1 MVRVLLIGSGS
12 IGRRHVDSL
21 RALGVEV
28 NLALLRAGAKE
39 DAWSQAQGARV
50 MGDYPAALAWQPQL
64 AIVATPSMCHMDA
77 LRALLPVGIPC
88 YVEKPV
94 IADHHQADELG
105 ELLRALPN
113 PPPTQAG
120 CNLRFLTS
128 LARLRELLWDGAIGR
143 LVRVS
148 FQVGQWL
155 PDWRPAQDYRV
166 SYSADPAQGGGVVL
180 DLVHELD
187 AARWLFGEFSTVH
200 AVGGR
205 YSRLE
210 IASEDSAAILL
221 GRPGGPA
228 VAIGLDYVS
237 RRPMRR
243 YEIVGDEA
251 SLCWDLPARRLE
263 LAGPN
268 GIETV
273 DCGPAAFDVA
283 ATYRAAMAELLTAV
297 QGGPPCRQDLAE
309 GLRSA
314 TLALRVKDAMKEA
327 QTSS

>member
-1 MVRVLLIGSGS
+1 MRVLLIGSGS
-12 IGRRHVDSL
+12 IGRRHLESL
-21 RALGVEV
+21 RILGVEV
-28 NLALLRAGAKE
+28 ELALLRSGARE
-39 DAWSQAQGARV
+39 DGWSREQGATV
-50 MGDYPAALAWQPQL
+50 FGDFPAALAWRPKL
-64 AIVATPSMCHMDA
+64 AIIANPSMLHFEA
-77 LRALLPVGIPC
+77 LRALLPAGVPC

-94 IADHHQADELG
+94 IADSRQVEALWA
-105 ELLRALPN
+105 LLRSVPN

-120 CNLRFLTS
+120 CNLRFLPS
-128 LARLRELLWDGAIGR
+128 LIRLAELLEGGAVGR
-143 LVRVS
+143 VVRAS
-148 FQVGQWL
+148 LQVGQWL
-155 PDWRPAQDYRV
+155 PDWRPAQDYRA
-166 SYSADPAQGGGVVL
+166 SYSADPARGGGVVL

-187 AARWLFGEFSTVH
+187 AARWLFGEFSTVR
-200 AVGGR
+200 AVGGHF
-205 YSRLE
+205 SRLE

-251 SLCWDLPARRLE
+251 SLCWDLPAHRLDLIGQIGVE
-263 LAGPN
+263 A
-268 GIETV
+268 I

-283 ATYRAAMAELLTAV
+283 ATYRAAMTELLTAV

-314 TLALRVKDAMKEA
+314 TLALRVKDAMREPA
-327 QTSS
+327 TS